1 MLGFKSVNKQLIEKI
16 QMRVLSLG
24 DCENAN
30 VEIKEIL
37 RLLYI
42 LKSNLNK
49 KKNPPVDGGGILQMS
64 LSL

>member
-1 MLGFKSVNKQLIEKI
+1 MWGFKSVNKQLIEKI
-16 QMRVLSLG
+16 QMRVLSLR